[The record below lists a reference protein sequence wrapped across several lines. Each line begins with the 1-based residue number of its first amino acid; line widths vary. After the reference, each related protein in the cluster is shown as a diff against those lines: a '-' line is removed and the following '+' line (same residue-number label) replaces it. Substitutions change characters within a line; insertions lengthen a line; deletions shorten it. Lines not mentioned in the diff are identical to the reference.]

1 MKHPKFSVV
10 LLRIWD
16 FLFRT
21 FLTIHWENDRVVK
34 NFFFELEADHQNE
47 EAYWVIIDILG

>member
-34 NFFFELEADHQNE
+34 NFLLEADHQNE
-47 EAYWVIIDILG
+47 EAYWVIIDFLG